1 MSSETLARV
10 INVEKKY
17 GKTRV
22 LGPISL
28 EIHPGE
34 FIGLRGPNG
43 AGKTTLLSII
53 ANVLKPDS
61 GTFEQSKAAKTGTSY
76 LPQELSLYETL
87 TCEQNLRYWGLIH
100 SLPPSAIASRTRFLL
115 ERQGFFDKLKCP
127 VSALSGGMKRRLHLA
142 TALMITPKL
151 LLLDEPTVGAD
162 PDSVNLI
169 LEMLTH
175 FNKRN
180 TAIIMID
187 HNFDELSAVCDKIL
201 TLEAGQIT
209 EEVRP

>member
-1 MSSETLARV
+1 MCSETLVEA
-10 INVEKKY
+10 IDIEKKY

-43 AGKTTLLSII
+43 AGKTTLISILAGI
-53 ANVLKPDS
+53 LKFDS
-61 GTFEQSKAAKTGTSY
+61 GTLNRSKEAKYGTSY

-87 TCEQNLRYWGLIH
+87 TCEQNLRFWGLTH
-100 SLPPSAIASRTRFLL
+100 GLPPSAIASRTRFLL

-127 VSALSGGMKRRLHLA
+127 VSALSGGIKRRLHLA

-162 PDSVNLI
+162 PDSANLI
-169 LEMLTH
+169 LELLRH
-175 FNKRN
+175 FHERN
-180 TAIIMID
+180 TAIILID
-187 HNFDELSAVCDKIL
+187 HNYSELSAV
-201 TLEAGQIT
+201 QIVQ
-209 EEVRP
+209 EVRP